1 MLALLGQLD
10 IYCWPKGPTK
20 DLQGIICWPYWD
32 HEHGRSHDTPSRHA
46 YNDNTSGRTLAFAVS
61 LPPGPRS
68 LTHPRT
74 DPRRVG
80 QASGEMRYKHKLPQ
94 SQGRAH
100 EMRF

>member
-32 HEHGRSHDTPSRHA
+32 HDHGRMRLLQGTQIII
-46 YNDNTSGRTLAFAVS
+46 NSGRTLAFAVS
-61 LPPGPRS
+61 LPPDPRS
-68 LTHPRT
+68 LTNPRT
-74 DPRRVG
+74 DPRTVG
-80 QASGEMRYKHKLPQ
+80 QASGEMRYKHKLLQ

-100 EMRF
+100 EMIF